1 MPPPLRKPDFLDEC
15 TFLTVKDNAKR
26 WNVTT
31 HTVRRLIRAREL
43 EARCH
48 WHTYYVSERAVS
60 MFEEQHLD
68 QMAEPR

>member
-15 TFLTVKDNAKR
+15 TFLTVKDIAKR
-26 WNVTT
+26 WNVTI
-31 HTVRRLIRAREL
+31 HTVRRLIRACEL

-48 WHTYYVSERAVS
+48 WHTYYVSEQAVS
-60 MFEEQHLD
+60 MFEERHRD